1 MQVGAMDR
9 KLDFLVNVYTTRMGI
24 PRSETEALLGFKMA
38 DPAPPYHS
46 PEDKSEKVQDEKEDK
61 KSPEASPVV
70 TRANIM
76 GCASTSWHPQSEQ
89 PLNVPVWNNSRGAS
103 PGTDDPSLY
112 RIPPPP
118 THESG
123 EGGRQRRHRRARPN
137 TGIDSDTSLSIPSVD
152 HEELDR
158 SFSGF
163 SISQA
168 KEEDFLPPVNLGLF
182 GGGRGIVFCTRIRP
196 YLAEGESD
204 TDSDLYTPG
213 GPSPISFSGEVA
225 FGDRGWPG
233 LK

>member
-1 MQVGAMDR
+1 MGAMDR
-9 KLDFLVNVYTTRMGI
+9 KLDFLVNAYTTHMGI

-46 PEDKSEKVQDEKEDK
+46 PEDKSEKVQDEKEGK
-61 KSPEASPVV
+61 KSSESSPDC
-70 TRANIM
+70 TPPNSICRP
-76 GCASTSWHPQSEQ
+76 STSWPQQSGQ
-89 PLNVPVWNNSRGAS
+89 PLNVPLWNNSRGAS
-103 PGTDDPSLY
+103 PGTDDASLY

-118 THESG
+118 AHESG
-123 EGGRQRRHRRARPN
+123 ESGRQRRHRHTRPN

-152 HEELDR
+152 HEALDC

-163 SISQA
+163 SISQP
-168 KEEDFLPPVNLGLF
+168 KEEDFLTPVNLGLF
-182 GGGRGIVFCTRIRP
+182 GGGRGMVFCTRIRP

-213 GPSPISFSGEVA
+213 GPSPLSFTGEVA